1 MPRPGVVAALAAW
14 AALLV
19 GLLTWPLLG
28 PGQLAARD
36 MLVLDHPALTAAAL
50 GFGDLAARNVPQDG
64 LLALVGT
71 LLPASWFARVLIVA
85 AAAGAAAGAAWLTA
99 VVRHRAGVPVTALP
113 IAAAMTVAVWN
124 PFAVERLLQ
133 GHWSLVVAVWLL
145 PAVAAAGL
153 TGRPLPQGLLIFAA
167 SLTPTGGI
175 FAAVTAVATARGRNR
190 LIALAVGVV
199 CCLPWVA
206 AGLWA
211 GAGATT
217 SSAASV
223 AAFAPRAEEHVGT
236 LGALLGLGGI
246 WNAAAVP
253 ASRTVGFALVG
264 VVLVVILLLSA
275 RRCPPVLLALAGAG
289 LGGAVAV
296 WLLPGAVGWLVETV
310 PGAGLIRDG
319 QKLVALAL
327 PAYVALAGLA
337 RPVPAGLILAL
348 AILQVPDAPR
358 AVQQIAPVQVAVD
371 EGLVEFA
378 DGRDVFFPGR
388 SGLITRADGM
398 VVVDPATKA
407 LSVVQSGE
415 LVVDGV
421 QVDAPSPRY
430 EAAERA
436 WATRD
441 TETLAELGV
450 GVVVDGGQVV
460 ETGAP
465 ARELPTAGVALLA
478 WWLAIPLVLAGCGR
492 CGSGE
497 RGSAGTF
504 NGASL

>member
-14 AALLV
+14 AVLLV
-19 GLLTWPLLG
+19 GLLTWPLLR

-71 LLPASWFARVLIVA
+71 LLPASWFARVVIVV

-99 VVRHRAGVPVTALP
+99 VVRRRAGLPVTALP

-133 GHWSLVVAVWLL
+133 GHWSLVVTVWLL

-153 TGRPLPQGLLIFAA
+153 TGRALPQGLLIFAA
-167 SLTPTGGI
+167 SLTPTGGL

-190 LIALAVGVV
+190 LLALAVGVA
-199 CCLPWVA
+199 CCLPWIVP
-206 AGLWA
+206 GLLA
-211 GAGATT
+211 GAGTTT

-253 ASRTVGFALVG
+253 ASRTAGFTLFG
-264 VVLVVILLLSA
+264 VLLVVVLLLSA
-275 RRCPPVLLALAGAG
+275 RRCPPVLLVLAAAG
-289 LGGAVAV
+289 LSGAIAV

-310 PGAGLIRDG
+310 PGAGLLRDG

-337 RPVPAGLILAL
+337 RPIPAGLILAL

-358 AVQQIAPVQVAVD
+358 AVQQIAPVPVTVD
-371 EGLVEFA
+371 EELVEFA

-388 SGLITRADGM
+388 SGLITRTDGV

-421 QVDAPSPRY
+421 RVDAPSPRY
-430 EAAERA
+430 EAAQRA
-436 WATRD
+436 WAKRD
-441 TETLAELGV
+441 VEALAELGV
-450 GVVVDGGQVV
+450 GVVVDGERVV

-465 ARELPTAGVALLA
+465 ARGLPAAGVALLA
-478 WWLAIPLVLAGCGR
+478 WWLVVPLMLAGLWALR
-492 CGSGE
+492 S
-497 RGSAGTF
+497 RNLARSTP
-504 NGASL
+504 